1 MMSAA
6 LTTRPRRVLVLYWD
20 GDNGN
25 MRPAVRMHLRALDA
39 SPLKPH
45 VHYHNVFAGMPTTL
59 RHLHFDAIILHT
71 TLLCLRW
78 SHHFSSVKW
87 TLRWLTQSSAVKIA
101 MPQDE
106 YDHAEILD
114 EWLQELGVSVVL
126 TNFDE
131 RVRPLLYPL
140 LHRRARFI
148 QCLTGYID
156 EHMTAMAGGVR
167 PLSERPFDLVYR
179 ACHLPYWFGSHG
191 QLKHIIADAVMKR
204 APELGLR
211 SDISTR
217 PQDTITGDA
226 WFSFLGS
233 ARATIGCESGSSV
246 LDRRGEIQAR
256 ISWLTRAN
264 PNLSFEQA
272 DAAMPHGWD
281 DHRFFAIGPRH
292 LEAIV
297 TRTCQILIEGEYDG
311 VLKPHRHY
319 LPVRR
324 DLGNLDEVLHQV
336 KDTALLEATAARAY
350 EEVYESGSHTYA
362 AFARRIEESLPVPN
376 RPRNWIVRSLT
387 KAAFWT
393 ETRLIRKLPSWDS
406 MMGRIDSWSGTK
418 RLIRVLRSSLGARRH
433 SSQTPESTD
442 GELHPVT
449 HHSDP
454 TVMSPAGRIAV

>member
-1 MMSAA
+1 MSVA
-6 LTTRPRRVLVLYWD
+6 LTTRPRQVLVLYWD

-25 MRPAVRMHLRALDA
+25 MRPAVRLHLRALDA
-39 SPLKPH
+39 GPLKH
-45 VHYHNVFAGMPTTL
+45 RVHYHNLFAGMPTTL
-59 RHLHFDAIILHT
+59 HHLHFDAIILHT

-78 SHHFSSVKW
+78 SHHFPRVKW
-87 TLRWLTQSSAVKIA
+87 TLRWLTHSGAVKIA
-101 MPQDE
+101 LPQDE
-106 YDHAEILD
+106 YDHSEILD
-114 EWLQELGVSVVL
+114 EWLNELGVSVVF

-148 QCLTGYID
+148 QCLTGYMD
-156 EHMTAMAGGVR
+156 EHMTALARGLR
-167 PLSERPFDLVYR
+167 PLAERPFDLVYR

-191 QLKHIIADAVMKR
+191 QLKHIIADAVLKR

-211 SDISTR
+211 CDISTR
-217 PQDTITGDA
+217 AEDTITGDA

-264 PNLSFEQA
+264 PNLSFDQVA
-272 DAAMPHGWD
+272 AAMPRGWD

-292 LEAIV
+292 LEAII
-297 TRTCQILIEGEYDG
+297 TRTCQVLIEGEYDG

-336 KDTALLEATAARAY
+336 KDTALLEETAARAY
-350 EEVYESGSHTYA
+350 EEVYQSGSHTYA
-362 AFARRIEESLPVPN
+362 AFARRIEESLPAP
-376 RPRNWIVRSLT
+376 RRRRNWLDRMMT
-387 KAAFWT
+387 QAAFGM
-393 ETRLIRKLPSWDS
+393 ETRLMRRLPSWDS
-406 MMGRIDSWSGTK
+406 LIGRIDSWSGTK
-418 RLIRVLRSSLGARRH
+418 RLIRVLRRNLGARRH
-433 SSQTPESTD
+433 DSQTPGRPADESHQ
-442 GELHPVT
+442 GSQR
-449 HHSDP
+449 SDSS
-454 TVMSPAGRIAV
+454 VLRPAGQIAV